1 MLYRNLISIFI
12 IQVQGN
18 LSETAERA
26 DLNEQALA
34 KMKARGRSMEPQ

>member
-1 MLYRNLISIFI
+1 MLIFTM
-12 IQVQGN
+12 QVQGN